1 MGEDFPLSFNRRS
14 LILCAPAMKG
24 ILMSNSK
31 KLAIAGLFITLAFL
45 ASSQANEEPATAE
58 HKAEHKTEHHGEH
71 KPDFFPT
78 KQANKEVTARPE
90 KVTLLEPKALSQVSG
105 NQVTLKW
112 KEAAQAD
119 SYRVQVATDPN
130 FKWLVTNEDFYKA
143 TSYELKGLESGKHYF
158 WRVYAFKSENDPGY
172 LSSYSNL
179 SSFEVK

>member
-1 MGEDFPLSFNRRS
+1 
-14 LILCAPAMKG
+14 
-24 ILMSNSK
+24 MSNSK
-31 KLAIAGLFITLAFL
+31 KLAIAGLFITLAFV
-45 ASSQANEEPATAE
+45 ASSRASEEHATTEPNAG
-58 HKAEHKTEHHGEH
+58 HKAEHSAEKKGEQHGEH
-71 KPDFFPT
+71 KPDFFP
-78 KQANKEVTARPE
+78 KKEANKEVTTRPG

-112 KEAAQAD
+112 QEVAQAD

-130 FKWLVTNEDFYKA
+130 FKWLVTNEDFYKG

-172 LSSYSNL
+172 LSSFSNL